1 MKENLKYKQSAE
13 KIQMT
18 MKIKAVIEEN
28 VHHFLKGLRI
38 EGQAEKEAALIIC
51 KYIREGK
58 ISEEEEHILKTQLSD
73 SFKIIGIGVPFLLI
87 PGASILM
94 PIIVKV
100 ASKHN
105 IELMP
110 SAFKASGSSEKE
122 K

>member
-1 MKENLKYKQSAE
+1 
-13 KIQMT
+13 MT
-18 MKIKAVIEEN
+18 MKIEATIEEN

-38 EGQAEKEAALIIC
+38 EGQAEKEAALIIS

-73 SFKIIGIGVPFLLI
+73 SFKIIGIGVPFVLM

-94 PIIVKV
+94 PIIIKV
-100 ASKHN
+100 AGKHN

-110 SAFKASGSSEKE
+110 SAFNSSRKPEE
-122 K
+122 E